1 MKDVV
6 NELNEIVSLK
16 EPYKHRIANIL
27 DLTLKP
33 ESLSSVQVALKLTNT
48 FTFYFFECI
57 SEEGK

>member
-1 MKDVV
+1 MV
-6 NELNEIVSLK
+6 NELNEIVAQK

-57 SEEGK
+57 LEEGK